1 MTFQINVMMF
11 QNRKGCA
18 MQTIQVGELK
28 NNFSNILHLVQEEG
42 ETFIIEYGKNN
53 KKVAM
58 IVPYD
63 PYIENKEERKF
74 GLYKNK
80 GSVRFNDDFVM
91 SEEELLGL

>member
-1 MTFQINVMMF
+1 
-11 QNRKGCA
+11 
-18 MQTIQVGELK
+18 MQSIQVGQLK
-28 NNFSNILHLVQEEG
+28 SDFSNILHLVQEEG
-42 ETFIIEYGKNN
+42 ETFIIEYGKSH

-80 GSVRFNDDFVM
+80 GSVRFCKDFSM
-91 SEEELLGL
+91 SEEELLAL

>member
-1 MTFQINVMMF
+1 MI
-11 QNRKGCA
+11 QNRKVCA

-42 ETFIIEYGKNN
+42 KTFIITNGKNH

-63 PYIENKEERKF
+63 PFIENQEERQF

-80 GSVRFNDDFVM
+80 GSVRFSDDFAM
-91 SEEELLGL
+91 SEEELLAL